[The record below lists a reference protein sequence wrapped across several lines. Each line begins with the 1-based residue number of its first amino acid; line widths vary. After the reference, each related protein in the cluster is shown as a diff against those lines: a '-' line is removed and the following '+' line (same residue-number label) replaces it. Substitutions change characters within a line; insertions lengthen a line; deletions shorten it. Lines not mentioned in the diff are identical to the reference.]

1 MSVLSTMHCKYLA
14 SDSRTVALCSADK
27 MVQAMKSLVCAR
39 VTQKT
44 RCGKFLDQRAI
55 GVSYN
60 DFTDIHVAVLRR
72 SMVLLVN
79 SSEIPGMP
87 AQADIH
93 PSLVP
98 DIRMRKH

>member
-79 SSEIPGMP
+79 SSQVFQGCPLKLIYTLPWYPISG
-87 AQADIH
+87 
-93 PSLVP
+93 
-98 DIRMRKH
+98 